1 MVHGYIFNSSEFMRL
16 AGLAYSSAYKIFS
29 KISAAV
35 QETLEE
41 SLCIVQGSLFARAI
55 GRRSSA
61 TPAFA
66 SPQQEMLEE
75 ERSSEASIA
84 DQSNEVAPSE
94 QNNDDCIEQV
104 ANRLTCGEQ
113 STISEPPAPNTDDQ
127 TNDQALVLECLS
139 SGSMEFEQILSS
151 TRLSTGQV
159 SLSILNLELSGFI
172 ERKFGGRYALAA
184 RKKVAPLDPETSR
197 FIDNFCAFVQS
208 IYQRISRKHLQMY
221 LAAYWCFMDR
231 NSWSLKQLLMARH
244 RSRHSREIVVAPIPK
259 LIKLPKGST
268 KPEPNC

>member
-84 DQSNEVAPSE
+84 DQSNGMAHLE
-94 QNNDDCIEQV
+94 QSNGDSIEQV
-104 ANRLTCGEQ
+104 ANLIGGKQ
-113 STISEPPAPNTDDQ
+113 STIAEPPAPNTDDQ
-127 TNDQALVLECLS
+127 ADNLVLECLS

-151 TRLSTGQV
+151 TRLSIGQV
-159 SLSILNLELSGFI
+159 SLSILSLELSGFI
-172 ERKFGGRYALAA
+172 ERKFGARYALVA
-184 RKKVAPLDPETSR
+184 RKEVAPLDPETSR
-197 FIDNFCAFVQS
+197 FVDNFCAFVQS
-208 IYQRISRKHLQMY
+208 TYQRISRRHLQMY

-244 RSRHSREIVVAPIPK
+244 RSRHSREIVVAAIPK
-259 LIKLPKGST
+259 LIKLPKGSN